1 MTTQTRPTSESGKDR
16 SVAAAADGERVDALL
31 RAGGWQESGRFEVT
45 LGDSRDLSF
54 FHAGSAARVVC
65 SDGRAIAGRIT
76 KCERGDASEV
86 RLGLLDRRALKSP
99 VGGAVSVTVT
109 SAPELSFAHVRVGL
123 DRQAVASQR
132 FEDRLRTSLIGDE
145 EVVTAGRL
153 LQASGDGLEE
163 CLMEVSACEPEIGV
177 VGPGTEL
184 QVTYVSPIQLA
195 SLTSFDDVGGLE
207 DQIRELRQY
216 AYAPLHAP
224 ELYRHMGVTPPRG
237 ILLYGPPGTGKTHLA
252 RAAASELGVHCT
264 TVSGPELV
272 GTRYGETEASL
283 RRLFSEAVQS
293 SPAVIVI
300 DEIDAIAPSRGAS
313 GAQADARIVTQILS
327 LLDGL
332 VALDGI
338 VVLCTTNRIEAVDP
352 ALRRPGRL
360 DREIFVGSP
369 DERGRERILEIHTR
383 TMPLSDSARTGLPLI
398 AKGTAGFV
406 GADLMALCRE
416 AGLAA
421 IERLTFADADMSGA
435 AGGVEVSSQDFE
447 TALRV
452 VQPTG
457 IRKDVARFDAPTW
470 AGVWGLHA
478 AKEELLSTARAALT
492 PGSPLAG
499 EGILLTGL
507 PGSGKTA
514 LAEGLAG
521 ELGAN
526 LVRLRGSDVYTKWL
540 GESEQAIREAFE
552 LARHLR
558 PTVVFLDHLDS
569 VAPRRDADKPE
580 MASQRVLNE
589 LLVELDGN
597 SNDGIV
603 VVGATN
609 MPALVDESITR
620 PGRLGI
626 HIEVEPPTSA
636 ERGQI
641 LDGALESFGAGSLSA
656 ATRAELVAR
665 TEGWTPAELGM
676 LVRRACAPG
685 EGQGDKFF
693 ERKMLG
699 LAGEPLSRRFG
710 SVTRQE
716 ERTPS

>member
-1 MTTQTRPTSESGKDR
+1 MTAQTQPASEAANKGGGAEDDDR
-16 SVAAAADGERVDALL
+16 VCALL

-45 LGDSRDLSF
+45 LRDSRNLSSF
-54 FHAGSAARVVC
+54 RAGSVARVV
-65 SDGRAIAGRIT
+65 SPDGKAIAGKIT
-76 KCERGDASEV
+76 KCERGDATEV
-86 RLGLLDRRALKSP
+86 RLGLLDRRALRSP
-99 VGGAVSVTVT
+99 VGGTVSVAVA
-109 SAPELSFAHVRVGL
+109 SAPELSFAQVRVGL
-123 DRQAVASQR
+123 DGQAVASQR
-132 FEDRLRTSLIGDE
+132 FHDRLRAWLIGDA
-145 EVVTAGRL
+145 EVVTVGRL
-153 LQASGDGLEE
+153 MQASGEGLEG
-163 CLMEVSACEPEIGV
+163 CLIEVSACGPEIGV

-207 DQIRELRQY
+207 DQIRELHQY

-224 ELYRHMGVTPPRG
+224 ELYRLMGVTPPRG

-252 RAAASELGVHCT
+252 RAAASELGVHCM

-283 RRLFSEAVQS
+283 RRLFSEAVQL
-293 SPAVIVI
+293 SPTVIVI
-300 DEIDAIAPSRGAS
+300 DEIDAVAPSRGAS

-338 VVLCTTNRIEAVDP
+338 VVLATTNRIEAVDP

-383 TMPLSDSARTGLPLI
+383 AMPLSDSARTGLPLI

-421 IERLTFADADMSGA
+421 IERLTSADVDVSGA
-435 AGGVEVSSQDFE
+435 HGVEVSSQDFD

-457 IRKDVARFDAPTW
+457 IRKEVASFDAPTW
-470 AGVWGLHA
+470 ASVYGLHA
-478 AKEELLSTARAALT
+478 AKEELLSTARSALT
-492 PGSPLAG
+492 PSSPLAG
-499 EGILLTGL
+499 EGILLTGF

-540 GESEQAIREAFE
+540 GESEQAVREAFE

-558 PTVVFLDHLDS
+558 PTVMFLDHLDS

-609 MPALVDESITR
+609 MPALVDDSIMR

-626 HIEVEPPTSA
+626 HVEVALPTPG
-636 ERGQI
+636 ERGEI
-641 LDGALESFGAGSLSA
+641 LDGVLQLVRASSVSA
-656 ATRAELVAR
+656 TARADLVAT
-665 TEGWTPAELGM
+665 TEGWTPAELGL

-685 EGQGDKFF
+685 EDQGDHSF
-693 ERKMLG
+693 ERRMLE
-699 LAGEPLSRRFG
+699 LAGKPLSRRFG

-716 ERTPS
+716 ETTTS